1 MTGMIRYLKI
11 ANYRSID
18 VLELRDLKP
27 FSVFAGPN
35 GAGKT
40 NFFQALDLVN
50 LVIRF
55 SADEALKQHGG
66 WENIRCWRRHD
77 TEARTFE
84 FEIDFSTENAGCN
97 HYHLKI
103 HHLDNASLLE
113 EKFQWLDEVGKMQ
126 QIHRVPSEPI
136 QLGDNTVALPA
147 NFSML
152 LVLFNHTAMAQFLK
166 NIRFYR
172 IDPLKARM
180 PVKNTDTSELDHDGR
195 NLAGVLHRLGK
206 DEEISETIDEWM
218 NLMVP
223 SLEKISTDW
232 DQLDGSVRLAFQ
244 EHALEK
250 RFPASMISE
259 GTINLLSI
267 LVALFDRPLPFGI
280 TLCDE
285 PESSLHPHA
294 VIELVDSFREIA
306 TQNSPIWVTTH
317 HDSLVRALKNSE
329 LWLVDKKTDV
339 TSMKPVPMVDKLSSP
354 LDQAWLCNVLG
365 GGLP

>member
-1 MTGMIRYLKI
+1 MTTGTISYLKI

-18 VLELRDLKP
+18 VLELHEIKP

-35 GAGKT
+35 GAGKS
-40 NFFQALDLVN
+40 NFFQALDFVN

-55 SADEALKQHGG
+55 GTEEALKQHGG
-66 WENIRCWRRHD
+66 FENIRCWRRHE

-84 FEIDFSTENAGCN
+84 FEIDFSTENADC
-97 HYHLKI
+97 HRYQLKI
-103 HHLDNASLLE
+103 HQMDNVSSLE
-113 EKFQWLDEVGKMQ
+113 EQFQWLDEEGKMQ
-126 QIHRVPSEPI
+126 KIHRVPGENP
-136 QLGDNTVALPA
+136 VALPS

-152 LVLFNHTAMAQFLK
+152 LILFNHTAMAQFLK

-172 IDPLKARM
+172 IDPIKARM
-180 PVKNTDTSELDHDGR
+180 PVKNTDTSELSHDGR

-206 DEEISETIDEWM
+206 DDEISETIEEWM
-218 NLMVP
+218 NIMVP

-280 TLCDE
+280 SLIDE
-285 PESSLHPHA
+285 PESSLHPKA

-306 TQNSPIWVTTH
+306 TRSSPIWVTTH
-317 HDSLVRALKNSE
+317 HDSLVRVLKNSE